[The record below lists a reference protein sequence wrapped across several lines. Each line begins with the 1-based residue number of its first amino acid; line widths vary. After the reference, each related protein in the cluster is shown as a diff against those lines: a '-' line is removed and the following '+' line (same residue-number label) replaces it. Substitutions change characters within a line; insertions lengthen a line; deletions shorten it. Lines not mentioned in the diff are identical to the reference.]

1 MNIEVCVMDI
11 RMKSWHN
18 SYRVYMFSY
27 NIASSLDP
35 FPSAKVVIMLG
46 APGKDNT
53 TFVKAF
59 KCKWMTE
66 RNVVR
71 SQFECMLLES
81 HDCT

>member
-1 MNIEVCVMDI
+1 MSHPHSTHV
-11 RMKSWHN
+11 
-18 SYRVYMFSY
+18 
-27 NIASSLDP
+27 
-35 FPSAKVVIMLG
+35 PSAKVVIMLG

-59 KCKWMTE
+59 KSKWMTE

>member
-1 MNIEVCVMDI
+1 MSHPQSTHVT
-11 RMKSWHN
+11 
-18 SYRVYMFSY
+18 
-27 NIASSLDP
+27 
-35 FPSAKVVIMLG
+35 SAEVVIMLG

-59 KCKWMTE
+59 KCKWMTTE

-71 SQFECMLLES
+71 SQFECMLLEP